1 VLSPDAPAT
10 AAERNEIVMLGP
22 ELSTLRACQ
31 DRVLEREGIPMVLAL
46 VSEVGT
52 VPAARS
58 DEVRADGE
66 RIAAGMDAYREGL
79 LPGMRDDDNGCL
91 ISVIQAVAYVDFAGP
106 GVELPASALEQPRNE
121 VGA

>member
-1 VLSPDAPAT
+1 
-10 AAERNEIVMLGP
+10 MLAP
-22 ELSTLRACQ
+22 ELGTLRACQ

-46 VSEVGT
+46 VSEVGP
-52 VPAARS
+52 VPAAQS
-58 DEVRADGE
+58 DTVRADGE
-66 RIAAGMDAYREGL
+66 QIATCMESYREGL

-106 GVELPASALEQPRNE
+106 TAELPASAIEQPRNE